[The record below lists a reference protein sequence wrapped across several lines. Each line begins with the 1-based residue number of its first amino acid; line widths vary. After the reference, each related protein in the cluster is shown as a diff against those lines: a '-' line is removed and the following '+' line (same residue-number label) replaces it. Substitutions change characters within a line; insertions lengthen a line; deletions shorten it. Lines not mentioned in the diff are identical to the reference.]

1 MINKKKICGIL
12 QETLIK
18 SDQKFLIL
26 GIGINLV
33 KSPYIKNYPTINLYE
48 LLNKKVSTNR
58 VTDELKKIF
67 EIKLTKLCR

>member
-1 MINKKKICGIL
+1 M